1 MTVLREEMIIMKS
14 NKNVMVIDRKDRK
27 GRKMID
33 VHVKGRLIISVI
45 VVNPLYV
52 GVEEEFLVVNLMNE
66 FFRESEVSDDFMEL
80 NINKILSVVN
90 LKKVELNDIP
100 ELIINVVGLGDKY
113 SVEKMVS

>member
-33 VHVKGRLIISVI
+33 VHVNGRLIISVI

>member
-1 MTVLREEMIIMKS
+1 MSVLREEMIMMNV

-100 ELIINVVGLGDKY
+100 ELIINIVGLGDKY